1 MSIPPEL
8 LEITDL
14 FIQRLNDEVLYWQ
27 KKALAAS
34 RANDDKACQEALR
47 AQDNAIQNLIKLA
60 ETKRN
65 ALLKSG
71 ITS

>member
-14 FIQRLNDEVLYWQ
+14 FIQRLNDEILYWQ

-34 RANDDKACQEALR
+34 KANDDTACQEALR

-65 ALLKSG
+65 ALLKAG
-71 ITS
+71 ITY